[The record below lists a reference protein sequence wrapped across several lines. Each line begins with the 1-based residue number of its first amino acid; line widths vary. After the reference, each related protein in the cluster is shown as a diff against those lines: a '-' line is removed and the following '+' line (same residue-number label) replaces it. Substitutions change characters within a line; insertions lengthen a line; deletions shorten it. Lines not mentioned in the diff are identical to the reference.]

1 MKWSAASWMPDQPEN
16 APALAGRSRP
26 SSLLPFHFEQQGRS
40 RALAVALALWVCALL
55 CGGVFLQITGW
66 LLIVL
71 ALPLLPGLWE
81 LWHNPSSGL
90 TLSDSQT
97 SWFTGARTTELA
109 LSEIARLRLDRR
121 WDFSFR
127 ATLILQTGAKIRLPQ
142 PALPPAQ
149 VLEDAMTARGIPS
162 ERHHFTIL

>member
-1 MKWSAASWMPDQPEN
+1 MPDQPEN
-16 APALAGRSRP
+16 APTQAGESRP
-26 SSLLPFHFEQQGRS
+26 SSLPPFHFEQQGRS

-55 CGGVFLQITGW
+55 CGGVFLQITAW

-81 LWHNPSSGL
+81 LWRNPSSGL
-90 TLSDSQT
+90 TLSDSQM

-127 ATLILQTGAKIRLPQ
+127 ATLILHTGAKIRLPQ
-142 PALPPAQ
+142 SVLPP
-149 VLEDAMTARGIPS
+149 VTLLEEHLNSAGIAS
-162 ERHHFTIL
+162 QRHHFTIL

>member
-16 APALAGRSRP
+16 APTQAGRSRP
-26 SSLLPFHFEQQGRS
+26 SSLPPFHFEQQGRS

-81 LWHNPSSGL
+81 LWRNPSSGL
-90 TLSDSQT
+90 TLSDSQM

-142 PALPPAQ
+142 PALPPTQ